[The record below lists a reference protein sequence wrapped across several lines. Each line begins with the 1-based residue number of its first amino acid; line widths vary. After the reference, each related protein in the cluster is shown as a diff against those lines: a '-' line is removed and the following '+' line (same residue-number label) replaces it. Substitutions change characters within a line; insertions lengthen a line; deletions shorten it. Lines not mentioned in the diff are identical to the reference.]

1 MKKFF
6 LFLLGLL
13 LFLFVALGVLWMN
26 LDWVLNESNL
36 RKVVEKTQ
44 IELTWQKFDFQIE
57 NKGFTAKYL
66 KLNTENLCFKY
77 PKPSVDICAK
87 KIHLDVYIG
96 FMAKMPL
103 VQIKNLKLD
112 VVSDHVFVTIPE
124 STEPKPAEPF
134 QWPAFEFGPLDSFL
148 SQYLAM
154 LPKDAVESIH
164 VDIQGAKITLM
175 PDTELNASAKADS
188 EGKDL
193 RLNTDF
199 EMKIKKESFV
209 KARLDSAMTLVSP
222 AELQAQGVVELPSF
236 GVKTHLKVHWLK
248 SLQVGLDGLMKH
260 QKMQLQSGLKA
271 ELRKEIW
278 NLSLLAEL
286 KDPRLPF
293 QRLSVHDCDISIE
306 VKKGVPDQL
315 KWPCVIE
322 AHKIRKVPL
331 KGLPDSLALNSLIHS
346 PIDIDKDILRLQP
359 QAELRMQEPALVEL
373 SVDAGAKIT
382 LNLTQKKFTQLEVDK
397 LRALLKIPALEN
409 WQSLLVKS
417 AYSLPAPLHV
427 LKGGIE
433 LQAEGPATDL
443 LTKIFNVKASLTT
456 DLTSPRQALKTTSN
470 MELTADI
477 QKPLFTLQG
486 DIRLTEVTLELPYL
500 GFEAP
505 PQFKPDSRFLK
516 KAEEPPPAAKGPSTF
531 IIKELNIHTD
541 ATPLR
546 LKTRLLD
553 EAIPIHIKY
562 KLKDTKSLSGTVSI
576 GKMNVEV
583 FKKKAAVERFILKKY
598 PDSTVQD
605 LDGLLIHRTSE
616 VKIEILIVGTTEKP
630 RIELLSDPPLSR
642 QQIISILLFNKSL
655 QQLADEDKNTAGQ
668 LDQALLS
675 EAFGLASLFLL
686 SSTPIES
693 VYFDPR
699 TQSYTARVRLDD
711 QTSVSLGSN
720 FETSQQFTVR
730 RRLGGPWSV
739 STELKQS
746 DNAEDVITTLIEWF
760 KRF

>member
-6 LFLLGLL
+6 LFLLGFVVLL
-13 LFLFVALGVLWMN
+13 LLALGVLWMN
-26 LDWVLNESNL
+26 LDWLLNESNL
-36 RKVVEKTQ
+36 RKVVQKTQ
-44 IELTWQKFDFQIE
+44 IELGWQNLDLKITND
-57 NKGFTAKYL
+57 GFTAKYL
-66 KLNTENLCFKY
+66 KLNTGNLCFKY
-77 PKPSVDICAK
+77 ANPSIDICAK
-87 KIHLDVYIG
+87 KIHLDTSIG
-96 FMAKMPL
+96 FMTKMPF
-103 VQIKNLKLD
+103 VQIKNLKMD
-112 VVSDHVFVTIPE
+112 IISDHILVTVPE
-124 STEPKPAEPF
+124 STEPKPAEAF

-148 SQYLAM
+148 SRYLAL
-154 LPKDAVESIH
+154 LPKDAIESIH
-164 VDIQGAKITLM
+164 IDIQGAKIFLM
-175 PDTELNASAKADS
+175 PDTEMEASTKVRS
-188 EGKDL
+188 EGKDV

-199 EMKIKKESFV
+199 EMKMKKESFV
-209 KARLDSAMTLVSP
+209 KAQMNASMTLISP
-222 AELQAQGVVELPSF
+222 AELQAQGVIELPSF
-236 GVKTHLKVHWLK
+236 GVKTNLKAQWLEK
-248 SLQVGLDGLMKH
+248 LQVELDGLMKY

-271 ELRKEIW
+271 ELQKDLW
-278 NLSLLAEL
+278 KLSLLADL
-286 KDPRLPF
+286 KDSRLPF
-293 QRLSVHDCDISIE
+293 QRLSIQDCDISIT
-306 VKKGVPDQL
+306 VKKGLPGQL
-315 KWPCVIE
+315 TWPCAIE

-331 KGLPDSLALNSLIHS
+331 KGLPDSLVLNSLVQS
-346 PIDIDKDILRLQP
+346 PIDIKKDTLQLQP
-359 QAELRMQEPALVEL
+359 KAELRMQEPALVEL
-373 SVDAGAKIT
+373 SVDAAAKTT
-382 LNLTQKKFTQLEVDK
+382 LNLTEKKLKQLEVDQ
-397 LRALLKIPALEN
+397 LQALLKIPALEN

-427 LKGGIE
+427 LKGSLE
-433 LQAEGPATDL
+433 LRAEGPPTDL
-443 LTKIFNVKASLTT
+443 LTKIFNVKASLKT
-456 DLTSPRQALKTTSN
+456 DLTSPRQALKTLSN
-470 MELTADI
+470 VELNADI
-477 QKPLFTLQG
+477 QKTIFTLQG
-486 DIRLTEVTLELPYL
+486 DIGLTEVTLELPYL

-505 PQFKPDSRFLK
+505 PQFKPDSRFVK
-516 KAEEPPPAAKGPSTF
+516 KTEQAPPAPKGPSTF
-531 IIKELNIHTD
+531 IIKELAIHTD

>member
-6 LFLLGLL
+6 LFLLGLIL
-13 LFLFVALGVLWMN
+13 LLLIALGILWMN
-26 LDWVLNESNL
+26 LDWVLNEANL
-36 RKVVEKTQ
+36 RKVVDKTK
-44 IELTWQKFDFQIE
+44 IELTWRNFAFQIE
-57 NKGFTAKYL
+57 NEGFTAKYL
-66 KLNTENLCFKY
+66 KLNTEDLCFKY
-77 PKPSVDICAK
+77 PKPSIDICAK
-87 KIHLDVYIG
+87 KIHLDAYIG
-96 FMAKMPL
+96 FMAKMPF

-112 VVSDHVFVTIPE
+112 VVSDHVLVTVPE
-124 STEPKPAEPF
+124 STEPKPVKPF

-148 SQYLAM
+148 SQYLAL
-154 LPKDAVESIH
+154 LPKDAIESIH
-164 VDIQGAKITLM
+164 VDIHGAKITLM
-175 PDTELNASAKADS
+175 PDTLILASAKADS
-188 EGKDL
+188 EGKDV
-193 RLNTDF
+193 RLDTDF
-199 EMKIKKESFV
+199 EMKLKKESFV
-209 KARLDSAMTLVSP
+209 KAQLNSSITLTSP
-222 AELQAQGVVELPSF
+222 AELKSQGVVELPSF
-236 GVKTHLKVHWLK
+236 GLKTHLKVHWLN
-248 SLQVGLDGLMKH
+248 SLNIELDGGMKY
-260 QKMQLQSGLKA
+260 KKTQLQSSLKA
-271 ELRKEIW
+271 ELQKELW
-278 NLSLLAEL
+278 KLRLLADL
-286 KDPRLPF
+286 KDSRLPF
-293 QRLSVHDCDISIE
+293 QRLSVHGCDISINVE
-306 VKKGVPDQL
+306 KGIPRQL
-315 KWPCVIE
+315 RWPCIIE

-331 KGLPDSLALNSLIHS
+331 KGLPDSLALNSLIQS
-346 PIDIDKDILRLQP
+346 SIDIDKDILNLQP
-359 QAELRMQEPALVEL
+359 RAELRMQEPALIEL
-373 SVDAGAKIT
+373 SVDAAAKTT
-382 LNLTQKKFTQLEVDK
+382 LNLTEKKLKKLEVDK
-397 LRALLKIPALEN
+397 LQAILLIPALEN
-409 WQSLLVKS
+409 WQSLLLKS

-427 LKGGIE
+427 LKGRIE
-433 LQAEGPATDL
+433 LQAEGPPTDL
-443 LTKIFNVKASLTT
+443 LTKIFDVKASLKT
-456 DLTSPRQALKTTSN
+456 DLKSPRQALKTTSN
-470 MELTADI
+470 IELTADI

-486 DIRLTEVTLELPYL
+486 DIGLTEVTLELPYL

-505 PQFKPDSRFLK
+505 PQFKPDSRFVK
-516 KAEEPPPAAKGPSTF
+516 KTENAPSPQKGPSTF